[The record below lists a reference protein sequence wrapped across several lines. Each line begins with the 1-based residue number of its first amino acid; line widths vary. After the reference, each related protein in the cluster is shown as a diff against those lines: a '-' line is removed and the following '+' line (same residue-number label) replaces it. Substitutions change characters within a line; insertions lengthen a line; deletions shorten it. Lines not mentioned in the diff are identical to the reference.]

1 MESPHS
7 FIQLLFMDPA
17 GIHFRHNHYLT
28 GAEMCLI
35 SCTSR
40 WLEVMRLSCHVTHY
54 FRGETLMNL
63 YIIQAVDPG
72 DMPMTEQ

>member
-1 MESPHS
+1 
-7 FIQLLFMDPA
+7 
-17 GIHFRHNHYLT
+17 
-28 GAEMCLI
+28 MCLI